1 MIKNKILTGI
11 IGIALVLGLWT
22 LYDYLYSTFITHSSF
37 TFEIG
42 SNLITPLVV
51 GIVIFFVLIPMY
63 DRDMNKSRVKYEG
76 LHEKRHHKAGEE
88 RKK

>member
-1 MIKNKILTGI
+1 MLKKRIITGLL
-11 IGIALVLGLWT
+11 GTVLVFGLYT
-22 LYDYLYSTFITHSSF
+22 LLDYLYATFISRSGF
-37 TFEIG
+37 KFEIG
-42 SNLITPLVV
+42 SNLIIPLVV

-63 DRDMNKSRVKYEG
+63 DKDMNKSRANYEA

>member
-1 MIKNKILTGI
+1 MTKKKVLTGL
-11 IGIALVLGLWT
+11 IGIALVLGFWT
-22 LYDYLYSTFITHSSF
+22 LFDYLYCTLITRSGF

-42 SNLITPLVV
+42 SNLILPLVV
-51 GIVIFFVLIPMY
+51 GVVMFFVLIPMY
-63 DRDMNKSRVKYEG
+63 DNDMKKSRANYEP